1 MIDGETM
8 GMIAQFGSAGLI
20 GWLWVTERR
29 LALDRDKRLS
39 DAHERLMNDRTSI
52 DALLRALDANT
63 RALAA
68 LESSQRGIERLL
80 ERMGDDVR
88 HAPSAQADEPRER
101 ASAA

>member
-1 MIDGETM
+1 MIDSETM

-29 LALDRDKRLS
+29 ISLDRDKRVS
-39 DAHERLMNDRTSI
+39 DAHERLMSERTSI

-63 RALAA
+63 RALTA

-80 ERMGDDVR
+80 ERMGDEMHR
-88 HAPSAQADEPRER
+88 EPAGQASESRER
-101 ASAA
+101 AAA